1 MSKSKE
7 EIFRERHNV
16 IKAASMVLQVS
27 LSAICP
33 IIILLSLGV
42 WLDEKYGGGNHWF
55 AAAGIVIGVYSA
67 YRSTYLMIRDAF
79 LKDKEVK
86 EDETVQ
92 KADGE

>member
-7 EIFRERHNV
+7 EIFRERHDV

-33 IIILLSLGV
+33 IIILLSVGI

-55 AAAGIVIGVYSA
+55 AVAGIIIGIYSA

-79 LKDKEVK
+79 LKNREVK
-86 EDETVQ
+86 ENEIAKDVD
-92 KADGE
+92 K